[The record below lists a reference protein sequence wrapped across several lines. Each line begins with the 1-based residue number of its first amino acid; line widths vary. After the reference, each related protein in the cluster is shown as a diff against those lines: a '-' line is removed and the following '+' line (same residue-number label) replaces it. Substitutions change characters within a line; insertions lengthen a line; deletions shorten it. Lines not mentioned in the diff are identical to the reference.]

1 MDLEQLRRFI
11 AVAESLN
18 FRQAARS
25 LRISQ
30 PQLSRSIQQLEGT
43 MKTPLLERGKRGAT
57 LTPAG
62 RVLFEES
69 PRLLEHA
76 DMVQRVTQHSLEAKR
91 INVGFLTMAL
101 YGGFPKALKL
111 FSERWP
117 GIDLR
122 LEQLTSGE
130 QYRRLQNGTLDI
142 GIVGLSSIDQI
153 KFAVRVI
160 DRSPIVL
167 AVPEAWPLARKKSI
181 ALIELK
187 DIPLIKSSYTD
198 NPSSREVFDR
208 KCRAAGFV
216 PNVLHEVNQSFPI
229 LKLVESGIAIGMV
242 PAIAHVH
249 NVKGVRYIPIKDKS
263 WDVEMILGLV
273 WNDRTLPAAMKHFI
287 DCVIEVTG
295 NHGRTRRKTV
305 RRKADA

>member
-18 FRQAARS
+18 FRQAART

-30 PQLSRSIQQLEGT
+30 PQLSRSIQQLEGALQT
-43 MKTPLLERGKRGAT
+43 TLLERGRRGAT

-101 YGGFPKALKL
+101 YGSFPTALKL
-111 FSERWP
+111 FCQRWP

-142 GIVGLSSIDQI
+142 GIVGLNSIDQI

-167 AVPEAWPLARKKSI
+167 AVPETWPLARRRSI
-181 ALIELK
+181 ALTELK
-187 DIPLIKSSYTD
+187 GIPLIKSSFSD
-198 NPSSREVFDR
+198 NPASREVFDR
-208 KCRAAGFV
+208 QCRAAGFTPTV
-216 PNVLHEVNQSFPI
+216 AHEVNQSYPI
-229 LKLVESGIAIGMV
+229 LKLVASGIAIGMV

-249 NVKGVRYIPIKDKS
+249 NVKGVRFIPVKDKS
-263 WDVEMILGLV
+263 WDVEMILGMV
-273 WNDRTLPAAMKHFI
+273 WNERTLPAAMKHFI
-287 DCVIEVTG
+287 DCVIETTAD
-295 NHGRTRRKTV
+295 HGKTPRKT
-305 RRKADA
+305 RGRSARA